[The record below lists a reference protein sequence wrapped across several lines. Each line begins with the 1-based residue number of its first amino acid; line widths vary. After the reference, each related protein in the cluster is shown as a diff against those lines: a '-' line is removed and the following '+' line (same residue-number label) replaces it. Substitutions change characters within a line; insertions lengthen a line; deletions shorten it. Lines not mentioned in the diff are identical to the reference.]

1 MGAVTYYLG
10 LLAALVF
17 VAILAVAVIWEANH
31 LIDWTITLYNAHGDG
46 SLVSY
51 LRFHAYTYMDWLFGD
66 VFGWTLES

>member
-10 LLAALVF
+10 QLAALVF